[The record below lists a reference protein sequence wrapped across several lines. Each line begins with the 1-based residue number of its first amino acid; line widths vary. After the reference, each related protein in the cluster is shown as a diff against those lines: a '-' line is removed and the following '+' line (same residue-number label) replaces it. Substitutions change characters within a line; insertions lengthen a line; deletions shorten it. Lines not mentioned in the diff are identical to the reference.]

1 MIKHKFFLRL
11 AFNLAEKNL
20 GKTRNNPSVGCVIVK
35 NNSVLSSGVTS
46 INGRPHAEF
55 NALNKN
61 LNFNGSDMYVTLEP
75 CTHYGLTPP
84 CTQIIKKNKIKNVF
98 YSFKDPD
105 RRTFGKAKKDLL
117 NSAINVKRIEIDK
130 NKFYKS
136 YFLNKIKEFPFIDAK
151 IAISKDFNTISKK
164 SKRITN
170 NRSRNVS
177 HLLRSRYDCIISTSK
192 TINKDNALLNCRIN
206 GLKKNQ
212 PDLIIIDRDL
222 KLKKNLSL
230 FKMKITRKTYIFT
243 TRINNRKKINFFK
256 NNKCKII
263 NVDSLKSKKDFLNLF
278 SIIFKIGKRRILV
291 EAGLTFLKKLLSLK
305 LINDL
310 FIFQSQKNLKQSG
323 YNNISSKYLRK
334 YKLRKPVNVNLNGD
348 KLFKI
353 KV

>member
-117 NSAINVKRIEIDK
+117 NRNKALYAPTNKQKGNKKILNFIKLRSSTKYFSKVYRK
-130 NKFYKS
+130 NK
-136 YFLNKIKEFPFIDAK
+136 
-151 IAISKDFNTISKK
+151 
-164 SKRITN
+164 
-170 NRSRNVS
+170 
-177 HLLRSRYDCIISTSK
+177 
-192 TINKDNALLNCRIN
+192 
-206 GLKKNQ
+206 
-212 PDLIIIDRDL
+212 
-222 KLKKNLSL
+222 
-230 FKMKITRKTYIFT
+230 
-243 TRINNRKKINFFK
+243 
-256 NNKCKII
+256 
-263 NVDSLKSKKDFLNLF
+263 
-278 SIIFKIGKRRILV
+278 
-291 EAGLTFLKKLLSLK
+291 
-305 LINDL
+305 
-310 FIFQSQKNLKQSG
+310 
-323 YNNISSKYLRK
+323 
-334 YKLRKPVNVNLNGD
+334 
-348 KLFKI
+348 
-353 KV
+353 